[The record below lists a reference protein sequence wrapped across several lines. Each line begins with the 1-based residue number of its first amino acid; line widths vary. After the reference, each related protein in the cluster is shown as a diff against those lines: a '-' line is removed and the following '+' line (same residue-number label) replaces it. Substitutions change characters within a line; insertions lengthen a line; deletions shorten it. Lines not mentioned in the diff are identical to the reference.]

1 MALNRQIWLS
11 TIIENFYP
19 DNSFMAK
26 SIDDSEFVNNKT
38 VHIPNAGK
46 PSSVVINRS
55 EKPAKI
61 NERTDKDL
69 TYDIDELTTDPIYI
83 SDVDNVE
90 LSYNKRNSILANDRQ
105 QLQKMAAE
113 NLLYKWGGSLKTK
126 FLTTGETREAHTSA
140 TATGSRK
147 KLTKAAVMQ
156 AMIQFNKDDVPVENR
171 FFLVDSIMYADLL
184 EDLTEK
190 ELSAFLSCADAS
202 RGVLGKLYG
211 FEIMQRSQVL
221 RTTANGEAL
230 LKWEEEDVAT
240 ELAAGLAWQQDCV
253 SRAIGDVKMYDDM
266 GNPTYYGDIYS
277 FSVRTGGAPRRYDGN
292 GIAVIVE
299 ASVA

>member
-126 FLTTGETREAHTSA
+126 ILTTGETREAHTSA